1 MKDDFK
7 AKKDTAHGAV
17 DTVPPQMLASEE
29 EIQVSRDKYSDS
41 FAREKKRLKAR
52 KSKAYPEN

>member
-17 DTVPPQMLASEE
+17 DIVPEHMLASEE
-29 EIQVSRDKYSDS
+29 EIQISRDKYSDA

-52 KSKAYPEN
+52 KSRACPES